1 VQRLWT
7 LLEAARPTTTHLAK
21 DRCHQ
26 EPQPRQD
33 WRAWRTQ
40 EGSTFQY
47 NLTSPLLTYLQAGET
62 NGLPAAHPDADGSLG
77 LAQHRRA
84 SGKISSGLSDR
95 SQSPI
100 SRTGTPNFLHPSNIA
115 PQHMFEQALNGDVFH
130 SPSLSAFG
138 HRAPSPANSS
148 INGSHLEAPLP
159 YDTLAA
165 QNTALKTRV
174 SEMELIND
182 LFRNRVTELENSE
195 NAARDTE
202 AKLRAELEEVR
213 QRESD
218 LKRRLD
224 DLEDESPQHK
234 KPRFSDI
241 SDLVDET
248 HAGSPINVMVE

>member
-1 VQRLWT
+1 
-7 LLEAARPTTTHLAK
+7 
-21 DRCHQ
+21 
-26 EPQPRQD
+26 
-33 WRAWRTQ
+33 
-40 EGSTFQY
+40 
-47 NLTSPLLTYLQAGET
+47 
-62 NGLPAAHPDADGSLG
+62 
-77 LAQHRRA
+77 
-84 SGKISSGLSDR
+84 
-95 SQSPI
+95 
-100 SRTGTPNFLHPSNIA
+100 
-115 PQHMFEQALNGDVFH
+115 MFEQALSGDVFH

-159 YDTLAA
+159 YESLAA

-202 AKLRAELEEVR
+202 AKLRAELEEIK

-218 LKRRLD
+218 LKRRLEEF
-224 DLEDESPQHK
+224 EDESPRHK

-241 SDLVDET
+241 SDLVDDT
-248 HAGSPINVMVE
+248 RAGSPISVMVD

>member
-1 VQRLWT
+1 
-7 LLEAARPTTTHLAK
+7 
-21 DRCHQ
+21 
-26 EPQPRQD
+26 
-33 WRAWRTQ
+33 
-40 EGSTFQY
+40 
-47 NLTSPLLTYLQAGET
+47 
-62 NGLPAAHPDADGSLG
+62 
-77 LAQHRRA
+77 
-84 SGKISSGLSDR
+84 
-95 SQSPI
+95 
-100 SRTGTPNFLHPSNIA
+100 
-115 PQHMFEQALNGDVFH
+115 MFEQALNGDVFH

-148 INGSHLEAPLP
+148 INGMEAPLS
-159 YDTLAA
+159 YEGIAA

-202 AKLRAELEEVR
+202 AKLRAELEEVK
-213 QRESD
+213 QRESN

-224 DLEDESPQHK
+224 ELENESPRHK

-248 HAGSPINVMVE
+248 RAGSPINAMTE

>member
-1 VQRLWT
+1 VRA
-7 LLEAARPTTTHLAK
+7 ERYAVSYPAKAAH
-21 DRCHQ
+21 
-26 EPQPRQD
+26 
-33 WRAWRTQ
+33 
-40 EGSTFQY
+40 
-47 NLTSPLLTYLQAGET
+47 LTSVQAGET

-77 LAQHRRA
+77 LAQHRRV

-95 SQSPI
+95 SQSPV

-130 SPSLSAFG
+130 SAALGAFNN
-138 HRAPSPANSS
+138 RAPSPANSS
-148 INGSHLEAPLP
+148 INGSHLDAPLP
-159 YDTLAA
+159 YDSLAA

-182 LFRNRVTELENSE
+182 LFRNRVTELETSE

-202 AKLRAELEEVR
+202 AKLRAELEEVK
-213 QRESD
+213 QRESN

-224 DLEDESPQHK
+224 ELEDESPRHK

-241 SDLVDET
+241 SDLVDDT
-248 HAGSPINVMVE
+248 RAGSPINAMVD